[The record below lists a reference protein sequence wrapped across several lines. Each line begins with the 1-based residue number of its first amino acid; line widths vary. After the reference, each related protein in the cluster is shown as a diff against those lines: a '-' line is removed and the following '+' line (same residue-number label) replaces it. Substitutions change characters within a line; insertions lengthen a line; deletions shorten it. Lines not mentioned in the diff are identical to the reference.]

1 MNISDLKVGKFIVG
15 ERFKE
20 LRESLDKVTGKCT
33 QEQLA
38 KELGISKAQISNI
51 ESGKR
56 MPSLNEL
63 IKYSDKFR
71 VPIEYLLGKIDTKDF
86 KNIDIGYSFGLSDKA
101 IKWLKAEGQKEFS
114 PVVVINNICEIGYA
128 EDFFLDLLKYFKD
141 DYTKQTEKGA
151 GFFVGSINT
160 KECYIR
166 GEVVSP
172 KTVNEL
178 TKLKLYQTLATMKNI
193 FDKKGFNCKDLSSL
207 TRVDLENYIY
217 NINNFG
223 M

>member
-1 MNISDLKVGKFIVG
+1 MNISDLKVGKFIAG

-101 IKWLKAEGQKEFS
+101 IRWFKAEGQKDFS
-114 PVVVINNICEIGYA
+114 LVTVLNNICEIDYA
-128 EDFFLDLLKYFKD
+128 TEFFMCLLEYFNEDCADWTGKNHKL
-141 DYTKQTEKGA
+141 
-151 GFFVGSINT
+151 FVGNIND
-160 KECYIR
+160 KEKFIL
-166 GEVVSP
+166 GKMISAN
-172 KTVNEL
+172 TLNEL

-193 FDKKGFNCKDLSSL
+193 FDKKGFDCKDFSSL
-207 TRVDLENYIY
+207 TKKSIEHYLSFTVDT
-217 NINNFG
+217 G
-223 M
+223 K

>member
-1 MNISDLKVGKFIVG
+1 MNIKDWKVGKFIVG

-71 VPIEYLLGKIDTKDF
+71 VPIEYLLGKIETKDF
-86 KNIDIGYSFGLSDKA
+86 KYMEIGYYLGLSDKT
-101 IKWLKAEGQKEFS
+101 IKWLKAEGQKDFS
-114 PVVVINNICEIGYA
+114 SVAVLNNICEIGYA
-128 EDFFLDLLKYFKD
+128 EDFFMDLLKYFKE
-141 DYTKQTEKGA
+141 DYTKRVENDA
-151 GFFVGSINT
+151 GLFVGSINK
-160 KECYIR
+160 KECSII
-166 GEVVSP
+166 GEVVSA
-172 KTVNEL
+172 KTINEL
-178 TKLKLYQTLATMKNI
+178 TKLKLYQTLATMKNV
-193 FDKKGFNCKDLSSL
+193 FNKKGFSCKDLSSL
-207 TRVDLENYIY
+207 TRIDLENYFY
-217 NINNFG
+217 NIINLG